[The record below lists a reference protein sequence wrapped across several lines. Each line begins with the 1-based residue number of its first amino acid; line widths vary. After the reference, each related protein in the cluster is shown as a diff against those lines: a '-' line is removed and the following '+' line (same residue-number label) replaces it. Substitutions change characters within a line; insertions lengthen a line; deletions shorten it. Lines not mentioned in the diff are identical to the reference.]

1 MRRVF
6 QILLFIFLT
15 FQQSNAQNEFSVK
28 LLKGSSLTIN
38 GNTNIVPFKI
48 QLKGD
53 NFPLKNISVSA
64 THRENKI
71 FVSENS
77 FSIDIKKFT
86 SENKMALRDFKKLIK
101 SDRYPEILFEIAS
114 LEFENNHCDKES
126 AGKATGYLIITG
138 IKKEYNIFL
147 SSNKL
152 DNVYY
157 VQGKVK
163 LSIKDFGLTPPTEMM
178 GLIKVSEWIDIAFNL
193 NLSLIVLNQERSSIA
208 SAIIK

>member
-15 FQQSNAQNEFSVK
+15 FQQSNAQNEFSVE

-77 FSIDIKKFT
+77 FSIDVKKFT

-147 SSNKL
+147 SFNKL